1 MSVLVAEWWRC
12 SGEGE
17 LREILNEWDPI
28 GVFGMGLDRPPDDEY
43 DSYLSPVFTALH
55 EGGAAAEV
63 RRALESALGR
73 MGLGPAGERE
83 DLFAERI
90 ACWWRASFP
99 NEG

>member
-12 SGEGE
+12 TGEDE
-17 LREILNEWDPI
+17 LREFLNEWDPI
-28 GVFGMGLDRPPDDEY
+28 GVFDMDLDRPPHDEY
-43 DSYLSPVFTALH
+43 DPYLSPVFTALR

-83 DLFAERI
+83 DVFSERI
-90 ACWWRASFP
+90 ARWWRESFP
-99 NEG
+99 NEA

>member
-1 MSVLVAEWWRC
+1 MCVLVAEWWRC

-17 LREILNEWDPI
+17 LRELLNEWDPI
-28 GVFGMGLDRPPDDEY
+28 GVFDMDLDRPPDDEY
-43 DSYLSPVFTALH
+43 DPYLSPVFTALR
-55 EGGAAAEV
+55 EGGAVAEV

-90 ACWWRASFP
+90 ARWWRESSP
-99 NEG
+99 KQG

>member
-1 MSVLVAEWWRC
+1 MSVPVADWWRC

-17 LREILNEWDPI
+17 LRELLNEWDPI
-28 GVFGMGLDRPPDDEY
+28 GVFDMDLERPPDDEY
-43 DSYLSPVFTALH
+43 DRYLSPVFTALRA
-55 EGGAAAEV
+55 GGGAAEV

-90 ACWWRASFP
+90 ARWWRESFS
-99 NEG
+99 NES